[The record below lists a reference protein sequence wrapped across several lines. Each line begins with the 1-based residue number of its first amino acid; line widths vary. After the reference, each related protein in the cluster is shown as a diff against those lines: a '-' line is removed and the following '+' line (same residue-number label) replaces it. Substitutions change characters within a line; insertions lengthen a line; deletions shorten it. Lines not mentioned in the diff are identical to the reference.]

1 MKTSTVLN
9 VHSKMLIIDRIKED
23 HSKDSSERKKKKRKR
38 LNTELR
44 EKEGDMIK
52 KNYERLFFKIY
63 FKNFF

>member
-23 HSKDSSERKKKKRKR
+23 HSKDSSERKKKKRRR

-44 EKEGDMIK
+44 EKEGDMRK
-52 KNYERLFFKIY
+52 KKYERLFFKIY